1 MLTPDEINNEYKKK
15 FHEDPDNQHFWA
27 EVMRARFCLLA
38 SAGDD
43 PMSTLKNYN
52 VTAEVIKHLTGELP
66 APPEP
71 KQKMVD
77 KYQTVIEWCMENHL
91 LQTDANVVAE
101 IGNIS
106 YASALK
112 FIKDRPDLFY
122 KIKKG
127 LYEVRNPKIFRQQ
140 ESS

>member
-1 MLTPDEINNEYKKK
+1 MTPDEINNEYKRM
-15 FHEDPDNQHFWA
+15 FHEDPERRPFWA
-27 EVMRARFCLLA
+27 EVMRAQFVLLT
-38 SAGDD
+38 GDSTD
-43 PMSTLKNYN
+43 PMGTLKQYN
-52 VTAEVIKHLTGELP
+52 VLPEVIKHLTGELP
-66 APPEP
+66 PAPEP

-77 KYQTVIEWCMENHL
+77 KYQTVIDWCMENHL
-91 LQTDANVVAE
+91 YQTDANKVAE
-101 IGNIS
+101 IGDIS

-127 LYEVRNPKIFRQQ
+127 LYEVRNPKLVRLQ